1 MNNKCKV
8 NDIMV
13 EYETKQVTYFLNPGK
28 ENTDKTIELALEYAK
43 KNNIKKIV
51 VATYTGE
58 TALKISEKAP
68 KDIKIIAV
76 TLHAGTSFTERKKI
90 WENNIE
96 KLKARGIEC
105 FRGTQAFSG
114 VERGMN
120 IRYGGAFPLM
130 IFVDALKLFSE
141 GTKVAVEVTLMAT
154 DAGLLSPE
162 EDVIAIAGTGGGC
175 DTAILMRPNY
185 STNVFKLG
193 IKEIIC
199 KPKQVGVLHEP
210 R

>member
-1 MNNKCKV
+1 M
-8 NDIMV
+8 D
-13 EYETKQVTYFLNPGK
+13 YETKQITYFSNPGK
-28 ENTDKTIELALEYAK
+28 ENTDKTIELVLDYVK

-68 KDIKIIAV
+68 KDIKIVAV
-76 TLHAGTSFTERKKI
+76 TLHAGTSFTERKNI
-90 WENNIE
+90 WERNLE
-96 KLKARGIEC
+96 KLKANGIEC
-105 FRGTQAFSG
+105 YRGTQALSG
-114 VERGMN
+114 VERAMN
-120 IRYGGAFPLM
+120 IRYGGVFPLM
-130 IFVDALKLFSE
+130 IFCDALKLFSE
-141 GTKVAVEVTLMAT
+141 GTKVAVEVTLMAS
-154 DAGLLSPE
+154 DAGLLSPD

-175 DTAILMRPNY
+175 DTAIVIRPNY
-185 STNVFKLG
+185 TTNAFKLG